1 MQKFLCS
8 RPLCNPVGYVGY
20 HYMNIYVND
29 MDIGDHCWVYVG
41 DNRDDDS
48 DTNCPP
54 VGLEMLNIQPM
65 LTN

>member
-1 MQKFLCS
+1 M
-8 RPLCNPVGYVGY
+8 Y
-20 HYMNIYVND
+20 IND

-54 VGLEMLNIQPM
+54 VGLEMLKIQPM
-65 LTN
+65 FTN